1 MNSRSDGAELHSLL
15 RNRWSPQTWDSTHA
29 VTESEIA
36 SLLEAAR
43 WAPSA
48 GNSQPWSFIVGTRG
62 DTDHQRIVAHL
73 AGSSRAWAPDA
84 SVLVVNICHRF
95 IEGTDWD
102 FSEFAEYDLGQ
113 AVAHM
118 TIQAQAMDMAAR
130 QFRAFDLDALTREFA
145 VPEHWKILTI
155 TAFGVAR
162 SPVVDE
168 DRWEARD
175 RTRRDDILWDTE
187 P

>member
-1 MNSRSDGAELHSLL
+1 MNQSSRGAELHTLL
-15 RNRWSPQTWDSTHA
+15 RNRWSPQTWDSTHTA
-29 VTESEIA
+29 TESQIV

-48 GNSQPWSFIVGTRG
+48 GNSQPWSFTVGARG
-62 DTDHQRIVAHL
+62 DANHQRIVPHL
-73 AGSSRAWAPDA
+73 AGSSKAWAPDA

-118 TIQAQAMDMAAR
+118 TIQAQAMGLSAR
-130 QFRAFDLDALTREFA
+130 QFRAFDLDSLTQELEI
-145 VPEHWKILTI
+145 PMHWKILTI
-155 TAFGVAR
+155 TAFGVAQ
-162 SPVVDE
+162 SPE
-168 DRWEARD
+168 SDRWDPHD
-175 RTRRDDILWDTE
+175 RTRRDDLLWNAQR
-187 P
+187 